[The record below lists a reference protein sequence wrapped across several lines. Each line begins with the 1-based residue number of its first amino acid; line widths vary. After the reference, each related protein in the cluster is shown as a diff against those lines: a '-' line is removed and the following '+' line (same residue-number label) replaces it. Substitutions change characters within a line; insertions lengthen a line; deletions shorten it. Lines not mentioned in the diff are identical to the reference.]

1 MTRSILILAA
11 GAIASVA
18 APVCANGPG
27 QSVPALARCL
37 HDRAIVVANE
47 GDADGARQTF
57 LQAIALWR
65 ELGPGYDPHRATS
78 MMQMASILQLQG
90 HYATAIDN
98 YERAFELLKNSLGEK
113 HERTAAAMV
122 RLAGA
127 YAHAGQTA
135 KATPMLKAALAPAS
149 GLSPSDRAIALNAL
163 GSEAG
168 IHGDYKAAI
177 DYYRDAE
184 KAMGAETDHDP
195 AYAAVLC
202 NLAAVYIASEELD
215 RAEPLLKKVRAIY
228 EANLG
233 PEHPRMA
240 NLLLQEGNLA
250 LHQHHFIE
258 AEALLSQA
266 YAIAQHDLPAN
277 SDELASQMM
286 SLGLAYLKNSKLEE
300 AESVLVPGLQIKKTV
315 YPYPHR
321 ELAVALHRV
330 AALRAA
336 QHRDSEAS
344 KLFQQ
349 AIQTYEQAL
358 GPDNDELKLA
368 LNEYAQFARSI
379 RDRRL
384 AKDLERRAKAIHS
397 FR

>member
-1 MTRSILILAA
+1 MLILAA
-11 GAIASVA
+11 VAIVSVA
-18 APVCANGPG
+18 APVCSNGPA

-37 HDRAIVVANE
+37 HERAIAVANE
-47 GDADGARQTF
+47 GDANGARQNL
-57 LQAIALWR
+57 LQAIALWK

-78 MMQMASILQLQG
+78 MMQMASILQMQG
-90 HYATAIDN
+90 HYAPAIDN
-98 YERAFELLKNSLGEK
+98 YERALELLKKSLGEK
-113 HERTAAAMV
+113 HERTAASMV
-122 RLAGA
+122 RLAAA
-127 YAHAGQTA
+127 YAHTGQTG
-135 KATPMLKAALAPAS
+135 KATPMLKAAIAPDS
-149 GLSPSDRAIALNAL
+149 GLNQSDRAIALNAL
-163 GSEAG
+163 GSDAG
-168 IHGDYKAAI
+168 IRGDYNAAI
-177 DYYRDAE
+177 DYYRQAE
-184 KAMGAETDHDP
+184 RAIGAENDHDP

-202 NLAAVYIASEELD
+202 NLAAVYIASEQLD

-250 LHQHHFIE
+250 LHEHHFIE
-258 AEALLSQA
+258 AETLLSRS

-277 SDELASQMM
+277 SDELGSQMM
-286 SLGLAYLKNSKLEE
+286 SLGLAYLKNGKLEE

-336 QHRDSEAS
+336 QHRDSEAN
-344 KLFQQ
+344 KLFQK
-349 AIQTYEQAL
+349 AIETYEQAL

>member
-1 MTRSILILAA
+1 
-11 GAIASVA
+11 
-18 APVCANGPG
+18 
-27 QSVPALARCL
+27 
-37 HDRAIVVANE
+37 
-47 GDADGARQTF
+47 
-57 LQAIALWR
+57 
-65 ELGPGYDPHRATS
+65 
-78 MMQMASILQLQG
+78 MMQMASILQLEG
-90 HYATAIDN
+90 HYAPAIDN
-98 YERAFELLKNSLGEK
+98 YERAYELLKNSLGEK
-113 HERTAAAMV
+113 HERTAAARV

-135 KATPMLKAALAPAS
+135 KALPMLKASLAPDS

-168 IHGDYKAAI
+168 IRGDYKDAI
-177 DYYRDAE
+177 EYYRQAE
-184 KAMGAETDHDP
+184 KAMGADNDHDP
-195 AYAAVLC
+195 GYAAVLC

-228 EANLG
+228 EVNLG

-250 LHQHHFIE
+250 LHEHHFIE
-258 AEALLSQA
+258 AETLLRRA
-266 YAIAQHDLPAN
+266 YVIAQRDLRPN
-277 SDELASQMM
+277 SDELASQML
-286 SLGLAYLKNSKLEE
+286 SLGLAYLKNGKLEE
-300 AESVLVPGLQIKKTV
+300 ADSVLTPGLRIKQTV

-321 ELAVALHRV
+321 ERAIALHRV

-336 QHRDSEAS
+336 QRRDSEAG
-344 KLFQQ
+344 KLFQE

-358 GPDNDELKLA
+358 GPDNAELKLA

-397 FR
+397 FQ